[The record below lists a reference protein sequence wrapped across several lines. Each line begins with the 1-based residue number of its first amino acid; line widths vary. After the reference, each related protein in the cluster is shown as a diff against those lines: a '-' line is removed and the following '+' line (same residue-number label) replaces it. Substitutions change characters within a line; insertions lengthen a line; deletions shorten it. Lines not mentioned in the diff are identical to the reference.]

1 MSTGARCSD
10 RPSSVSRGQVAFRI
24 ASVLLLVGCGV
35 VSCENID
42 FDHGAS
48 NVKIIAVNGT
58 IATVKQHT
66 PGSDATLVEDCEL
79 QNNGTIGHLAKV
91 KTITKANGDP
101 QEVCLDTGTV
111 YPPEP
116 AEEPK
121 R

>member
-1 MSTGARCSD
+1 MNR
-10 RPSSVSRGQVAFRI
+10 
-24 ASVLLLVGCGV
+24 LLVIALLFTCEV
-35 VSCENID
+35 VSCENIE

-58 IATVKQHT
+58 IATVKYHT

-121 R
+121 Q